1 MLPIFNEDEI
11 RKAVPP
17 AAAVEAVREAFRA
30 DGLGRTVVPSV
41 ISLPV
46 PGVDGEFHVKTA
58 YVEGIPHVAVK
69 IASGFYRNPSRGLRT
84 GTGLMVLFDA
94 ATGFPEALLL
104 DNGYLT
110 DVRTGAA
117 GAVAAEVLARAS
129 VETVGVIGSGS
140 QARYQVR
147 CLREVRVFA
156 RLLAWS
162 NDPAGL
168 ERYVSEMSAE
178 LGIEARAEKGAQA
191 VCEAADILITAT
203 PAREPLVRAEW
214 LRPGL
219 HITALGSD
227 GVGKQELEPACVQ
240 LADLFVTD
248 RREQCAS
255 LGELQHALAQGL
267 VREEDVHADLGEVVA
282 GRKAGRTS
290 ERQITIADLTGVGF
304 QDTAVASL
312 AYDRL
317 RGSR

>member
-1 MLPIFNEDEI
+1 
-11 RKAVPP
+11 
-17 AAAVEAVREAFRA
+17 
-30 DGLGRTVVPSV
+30 
-41 ISLPV
+41 
-46 PGVDGEFHVKTA
+46 
-58 YVEGIPHVAVK
+58 
-69 IASGFYRNPSRGLRT
+69 
-84 GTGLMVLFDA
+84 
-94 ATGFPEALLL
+94 
-104 DNGYLT
+104 
-110 DVRTGAA
+110 
-117 GAVAAEVLARAS
+117 
-129 VETVGVIGSGS
+129 
-140 QARYQVR
+140 
-147 CLREVRVFA
+147 
-156 RLLAWS
+156 
-162 NDPAGL
+162 
-168 ERYVSEMSAE
+168 MSAE